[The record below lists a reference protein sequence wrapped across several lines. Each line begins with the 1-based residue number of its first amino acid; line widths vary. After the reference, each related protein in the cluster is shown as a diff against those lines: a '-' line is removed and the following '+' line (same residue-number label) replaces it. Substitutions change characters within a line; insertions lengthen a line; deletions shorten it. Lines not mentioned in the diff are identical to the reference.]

1 MSEPNEPK
9 MTKPQWEY
17 MCIFNPLA
25 GNFCGKLFRTYPK
38 KKLTGT
44 KGHKNYARYWLVKET
59 PTNQN
64 RADLIWTQ
72 HGGNTITLW
81 QKCIVNGCK
90 IVQVASNGVTMH
102 GEIVYFSGSGSS
114 LSRRRH
120 TQEKSDPVV
129 SYLHDSLWSAESGFR
144 LPNET
149 NYLIGNFPN
158 ILKEKVYHLAP

>member
-1 MSEPNEPK
+1 MGVHVYFQPFSGKLSRETFPDILKEKANRHERSQKLCTLLIGQRNSNQSEPCRSE
-9 MTKPQWEY
+9 
-17 MCIFNPLA
+17 
-25 GNFCGKLFRTYPK
+25 R
-38 KKLTGT
+38 
-44 KGHKNYARYWLVKET
+44 
-59 PTNQN
+59 
-64 RADLIWTQ
+64 TQ